1 MVKYDNKNWF
11 KLLLTLKGSIAKTI
25 FFRVIL
31 FSATAGGIV
40 AIDKYLLNMTIAS
53 STPWTIVGVA
63 LGLMLVFRTNSSYDR
78 YWEGRKL
85 WGNITNSSTQ
95 VAIGVVSI
103 IPTKNEESLVL
114 KKKLMNLTI
123 AFPYL
128 VKEKLRDSN
137 DISEVKNILDIDDL
151 AVIQNSNNKPVACMT
166 LIWKYFYK
174 CKEIGILSESLMR
187 IFDGKLTDLINNLG
201 NCERIKSTP
210 VPIAYVLHLK
220 RFLYLFCLTVPLAF
234 VDAFGWWSILVAAL
248 VSYSFIG
255 IEEIGVEIEDPF
267 GKDANDLPLDETAKS
282 IQETLKELQ
291 I

>member
-1 MVKYDNKNWF
+1 MVKYDNKNWL

-31 FSATAGGIV
+31 FSATSAGIV
-40 AIDKYLLNMTIAS
+40 ALDKYVLDMTIAS

-85 WGNITNSSTQ
+85 WGGIVNSSREA
-95 VAIGVVSI
+95 AIGIVSL
-103 IPTKNEESLVL
+103 IPSKNDEIVL
-114 KKKLMNLTI
+114 LKNKMMNLII

-128 VKEKLRDSN
+128 VKERLRDSD
-137 DISEVKNILDIDDL
+137 DISDIKNIIDLDDL
-151 AVIQNSNNKPVACMT
+151 AIIEKSNNKPLACMT
-166 LIWKYFYK
+166 IFWKYLSL
-174 CKEIGILSESLMR
+174 CKEKRILSETELL
-187 IFDGKLTDLINNLG
+187 IFDDKLTALTNHLG
-201 NCERIKSTP
+201 GCERIKSTP

-234 VDAFGWWSILVAAL
+234 VDSFGWWSILVSAL

-267 GKDANDLPLDETAKS
+267 GTDANDLPLDEISKS
-282 IQETLKELQ
+282 IHETLKEIQ